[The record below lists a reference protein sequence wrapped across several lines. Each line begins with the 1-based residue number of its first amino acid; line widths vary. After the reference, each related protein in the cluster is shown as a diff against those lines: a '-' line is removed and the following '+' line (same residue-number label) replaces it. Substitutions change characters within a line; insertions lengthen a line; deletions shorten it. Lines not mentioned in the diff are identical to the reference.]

1 MFRLKFRLDGKNSE
15 GGGGENEM
23 SALERK
29 TYLELE
35 EKYKAVVIWRR
46 LYGCTA
52 DGEIINGMAFM
63 VGGFTVETVWE
74 K

>member
-1 MFRLKFRLDGKNSE
+1 
-15 GGGGENEM
+15 M
-23 SALERK
+23 SATENRI
-29 TYLELE
+29 YLELE

-52 DGEIINGMAFM
+52 DGEVINGMTFIIDG
-63 VGGFTVETVWE
+63 VTVETTWE

>member
-1 MFRLKFRLDGKNSE
+1 
-15 GGGGENEM
+15 M

-52 DGEIINGMAFM
+52 EGEVINGMAFIIDG
-63 VGGFTVETVWE
+63 VTVETTWE
-74 K
+74 NKEENK

>member
-1 MFRLKFRLDGKNSE
+1 MCAERTRNSK
-15 GGGGENEM
+15 GGVKM
-23 SALERK
+23 SATENRI
-29 TYLELE
+29 YLELE

-52 DGEIINGMAFM
+52 DGEVINGMAFIIDG
-63 VGGFTVETVWE
+63 VTVKTTWE

>member
-1 MFRLKFRLDGKNSE
+1 
-15 GGGGENEM
+15 M
-23 SALERK
+23 SAIENK
-29 TYLELE
+29 IYLELE

-52 DGEIINGMAFM
+52 DGEIINGMAFIIDG
-63 VGGFTVETVWE
+63 VTVKTTWE

>member
-1 MFRLKFRLDGKNSE
+1 
-15 GGGGENEM
+15 M
-23 SALERK
+23 SSLERK

-46 LYGCTA
+46 LYRCTA
-52 DGEIINGMAFM
+52 DGEIISGMTFIIDG
-63 VGGFTVETVWE
+63 VTVKTTWE